1 MYPMV
6 QSIQK
11 KNQSKTG
18 ALAPLFD
25 RLVDE
30 NLSVQEE
37 IRPFQTLTR
46 QELFD
51 SITTELSLV
60 LNTRPT
66 AKRLADTQTADT
78 VSDYQFPVFFGL
90 ADFSWFEGSND
101 FSLHQVV
108 RRLEEIITHFEPRL
122 KNPKLRVKDMDKSI
136 LGMHVEITGDVLVD
150 EVMERYNFPVTINN
164 LFTR

>member
-1 MYPMV
+1 MV

-11 KNQSKTG
+11 KNTSKTG

-30 NLSVQEE
+30 NLSVREE
-37 IRPFQTLTR
+37 LHPFQTLSR
-46 QELFD
+46 QELVD
-51 SITTELSLV
+51 SITAEISLV

-66 AKRLADTQTADT
+66 AKRLADTETTDSF
-78 VSDYQFPVFFGL
+78 SDYKLPIFFGL

-108 RRLEEIITHFEPRL
+108 RRLEEIIAHFEPRL
-122 KNPKLRVKDMDKSI
+122 KNPKVRVKDMDKSI
-136 LGMHVEITGDVLVD
+136 LGMHVDITGDIMVD
-150 EVMERYNFPVTINN
+150 DVMERYNFPVTINN